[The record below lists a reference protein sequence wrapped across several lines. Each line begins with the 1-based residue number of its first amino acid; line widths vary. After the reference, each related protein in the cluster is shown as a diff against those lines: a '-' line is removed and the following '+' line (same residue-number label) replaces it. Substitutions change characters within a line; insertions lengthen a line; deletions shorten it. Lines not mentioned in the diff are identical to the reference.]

1 MTENSALFIRPL
13 SLGELLDQAIRIYR
27 RKFLT
32 LVGILVIP
40 YFPIVVIQA
49 FSSYI
54 MVSSITGL
62 GSNPNILEN
71 PSYWTGILGT
81 YGTLILQFF
90 LVQGVGAAALT
101 RVAADS
107 YTSRPTGIME
117 AYRQIAPSLG
127 RVLLTLF
134 VTSLIFLAAL
144 IWLIIPCIGWFTGPG
159 VIFFLVSI
167 VVPLIIPITILE
179 KKGGFDAFR
188 RAWDL
193 GRSRFWWLLGFA
205 FVLSL
210 LGQLLVSAPVYL
222 VNFLVNFVVG
232 SQIGTGQVAL
242 LSSVVSSLTG
252 FATGLLFM
260 PLSITAMTVVY
271 FDLRVRSEGLDLA
284 MQAASQTDPDAN
296 IATLAETTPSGPL
309 GSFVTGTD
317 VAYFVL
323 LTMIFI
329 ALYFLLFFVIL
340 IPLIGLTGLTGGGF

>member
-1 MTENSALFIRPL
+1 MTTSSAPFIRPL

-40 YFPIVVIQA
+40 YFPIVVMQA
-49 FSSYI
+49 LSSYL
-54 MVSSITGL
+54 MVSSIPTM
-62 GSNPNILEN
+62 GSSTELFGSS
-71 PSYWTGILGT
+71 SYWLGIAGT

-90 LVQGVGAAALT
+90 LVQGVGGSAVT

-107 YTSRPTGIME
+107 YANRPTGIME
-117 AYRQIAPSLG
+117 AYRQVAPSLG
-127 RVLLTLF
+127 RVVLTLLATGLILIATF
-134 VTSLIFLAAL
+134 V
-144 IWLIIPCIGWFTGPG
+144 WLLIPCIGWFTGPG
-159 VIFFLVSI
+159 VLFFLASI

-210 LGQLLVSAPVYL
+210 LGQLLVAVPVYL
-222 VNFLVNFVVG
+222 VNFLVNVGIG
-232 SQIGTGQVAL
+232 SQIGPGQIAL

-252 FATGLLFM
+252 FATGLLFL
-260 PLSITAMTVVY
+260 PLSMTAMTVVY

-284 MQAASQTDPDAN
+284 MQAASQTDPEAN
-296 IATLAETTPSGPL
+296 IATLAETTPAGPL

-317 VAYFVL
+317 VFYFIL
-323 LTMIFI
+323 LTMIFL
-329 ALYFLLFFVIL
+329 ALYFALFLIIL
-340 IPLIGLTGLTGGGF
+340 IPLFGLGGLMSGGF

>member
-1 MTENSALFIRPL
+1 MTTSSTPFIRPL

-40 YFPIVVIQA
+40 YFPIVLVQA
-49 FSSYI
+49 FSSYL
-54 MVSSITGL
+54 MVSSIPTM
-62 GSNPNILEN
+62 GSSTELFGNS
-71 PSYWTGILGT
+71 SYWLGIAGT

-90 LVQGVGAAALT
+90 LVQGVGGSAVT

-107 YTSRPTGIME
+107 YANRPTGIME
-117 AYRQIAPSLG
+117 AYRQVAPSLG
-127 RVLLTLF
+127 RVIVALLAI
-134 VTSLIFLAAL
+134 SLVFLAAF
-144 IWLIIPCIGWFTGPG
+144 IWLIIPCIGWFSGPG
-159 VIFFLVSI
+159 LLFFLAS
-167 VVPLIIPITILE
+167 VVAPLVIPIALLE

-210 LGQLLVSAPVYL
+210 LGQLLVAAPVYL

-232 SQIGTGQVAL
+232 SQIGPGQIAL

-260 PLSITAMTVVY
+260 PLSMTAMTVVY

-284 MQAASQTDPDAN
+284 MQAASQTDPEAN
-296 IATLAETTPSGPL
+296 IVTLAETTPGGPL

-323 LTMIFI
+323 LSMIFV
-329 ALYFLLFFVIL
+329 ALYFLLVLVIF
-340 IPLIGLTGLTGGGF
+340 IPLFGLSGLMSGGL